1 MVRGAIL
8 SVLGTVLV
16 ASLGLATGR
25 ADPARGASSEA
36 VPILMYHVIAPP
48 VAGAPYPDLYVAR
61 ADFAG
66 QVRWLARHGYHAITL
81 RRVYDAWHG
90 RATLPARPIVLSFDD
105 GYRSQFTNA
114 FPILR
119 ARHWPGVVNLE
130 VNDEQHSWGLSR
142 ARARALVRAGWEI
155 DAHTISHPDLTT
167 LGAAALT
174 REVAGSRRI
183 LRRQLRVPVDF
194 FCYPA
199 GRYDSAV
206 VEAVRRAGFLGAT
219 TTRYGLALPSELFT
233 LKRVRINGSDSLASF
248 ASKLRA
254 VAGGR

>member
-1 MVRGAIL
+1 MVRRALL
-8 SVLGTVLV
+8 SVLGTLLVLC
-16 ASLGLATGR
+16 LALAPGR
-25 ADPARGASSEA
+25 AAPSSGAGKA

-48 VAGAPYPDLYVAR
+48 VAGAPYPDLYVLR
-61 ADFAG
+61 KDFAG
-66 QVRWLARHGYHAITL
+66 QVRWLARHGYHAVTL
-81 RRVYDAWHG
+81 RRVYDAWRG
-90 RATLPARPIVLSFDD
+90 RGTLPDRPIVLSFDD

-130 VNDEQHSWGLSR
+130 VNDEHRSWGLSL
-142 ARARALVRAGWEI
+142 ARARVLVRGGWEI
-155 DAHTISHPDLTT
+155 DAHTISHPDLTA
-167 LGAAALT
+167 LGAAALE
-174 REVAGSRRI
+174 REVNGSRQI

-199 GRYDSAV
+199 GRYDGAV
-206 VEAVRRAGFLGAT
+206 IEAVRSAGFLGAT
-219 TTRYGLALPSELFT
+219 TTRYGLARPSELFT
-233 LKRVRINGSDSLASF
+233 LKRVRINGSDGLAGF